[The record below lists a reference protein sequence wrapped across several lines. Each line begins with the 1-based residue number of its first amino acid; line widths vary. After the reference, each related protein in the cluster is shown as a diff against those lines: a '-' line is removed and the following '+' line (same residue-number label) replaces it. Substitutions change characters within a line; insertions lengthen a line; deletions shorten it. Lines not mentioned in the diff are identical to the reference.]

1 MNYSTHNP
9 KQALPVYRSKDFFV
23 VAGANVG
30 DPISFANELDLD
42 DTYELGTNATLSQ
55 LNLSTDGELNF
66 KVSADSALGQPGA
79 QVCMDSCLTLMC
91 ATGNVIEALIWVEV
105 DAQGH
110 IAEIYVMPLA
120 PFITKTGYTL
130 IGIDRDKAI
139 RKFAELSCVS
149 FARDTR
155 ITLASGA
162 QKSVQDLKAG
172 DRVLTRYDGVQPI
185 RWIGQTTVRAA
196 GEFAPVRIKAGAL
209 HNSNDLIV
217 SPDHRLFIYQR
228 SDTIGA
234 GRAEILV
241 RARHLINGTT
251 VVQHD
256 GGFIEYFQLLFD
268 EHQIIFAEGIA
279 AETLMMDPRT
289 RAALPADLDDALPC
303 AVHEHRPH
311 LDFEI
316 AKDLLSHPD
325 AANMLKRAST
335 M

>member
-1 MNYSTHNP
+1 MNYSASNP
-9 KQALPVYRSKDFFV
+9 RQALPVYRSKDFFV
-23 VAGANVG
+23 VAGVNVG
-30 DPISFANELDLD
+30 DPISFAGELDLD
-42 DTYELGTNATLSQ
+42 DTYELDAKATLSQ
-55 LNLSTDGELNF
+55 LIVSTDGDLNF
-66 KVSADSALGQPGA
+66 KVSEDSTVGHPGA
-79 QVCMDSCLTLMC
+79 RMCMDCCLTLMC
-91 ATGNVIEALIWVEV
+91 ATGQVIEALVWVEV
-105 DAQGH
+105 DAQGN

-120 PFITKTGYTL
+120 PFLIKTGYTL

-139 RKFAELSCVS
+139 QKFAELSCVS

-162 QKSVQDLKAG
+162 QKAVQDLKAG
-172 DRVLTRYDGVQPI
+172 DQVMTRYDGVQPI
-185 RWIGQTTVRAA
+185 RWIGQSTVRAT

-228 SDTIGA
+228 SDAIGA
-234 GRAEILV
+234 GRAEVLV

-251 VVQHD
+251 VVQQD

-268 EHQIIFAEGIA
+268 QHQIIYAEGIA
-279 AETLMMDPRT
+279 AETLIMDPCT
-289 RAALPADLDDALPC
+289 RAALPADLNNALPC

-316 AKDLLSHPD
+316 AKELLAYPD
-325 AANMLKRAST
+325 AAKMLKRAST